1 MLFRDAR
8 APGGVE
14 QGATLT
20 VRRSGPT
27 RLKSIN
33 TEVRKAVRPSEVSQ
47 EPCLGIGSL
56 LCERRNAYLSCELG
70 NQRPQP
76 WNPRTH
82 VSDLHESPPRETRQT
97 NGKRTNHLSNSDN
110 CF

>member
-33 TEVRKAVRPSEVSQ
+33 TEVRKAVRPSEVSE
-47 EPCLGIGSL
+47 EPCLGISSL
-56 LCERRNAYLSCELG
+56 LCERHNAYLSCELG
-70 NQRPQP
+70 K
-76 WNPRTH
+76 NPRTH
-82 VSDLHESPPRETRQT
+82 VSDLHETPPREARQ
-97 NGKRTNHLSNSDN
+97 DY
-110 CF
+110 